1 MDSEVMNSLDDEF
14 ILLPITEDEVP
25 LAFEI
30 YQESLAIIQRYFEGQ
45 DDEDAKF
52 IQRVMSETQ
61 DKLCLLASSTEEEH

>member
-1 MDSEVMNSLDDEF
+1 MDSEAMNSLDDEF
-14 ILLPITEDEVP
+14 ILLPITKDEVP

-61 DKLCLLASSTEEEH
+61 DKLCLLASSTSQEH

>member
-30 YQESLAIIQRYFEGQ
+30 YQEALAAIQYYFDGQ

-52 IQRVMSETQ
+52 VQQIMSETQ
-61 DKLCLLASSTEEEH
+61 DKLCLLASSTSQEH

>member
-1 MDSEVMNSLDDEF
+1 MDSEAMNSLDDEF
-14 ILLPITEDEVP
+14 ILLPITKDEVP

-30 YQESLAIIQRYFEGQ
+30 YQESLAIIQSYFEGQ

>member
-1 MDSEVMNSLDDEF
+1 MDSEAMNSLDDEF
-14 ILLPITEDEVP
+14 ILLPITEDELP

>member
-1 MDSEVMNSLDDEF
+1 
-14 ILLPITEDEVP
+14 
-25 LAFEI
+25 
-30 YQESLAIIQRYFEGQ
+30 LAIIQRYFEGQ

>member
-1 MDSEVMNSLDDEF
+1 MDSEAMNSLDDEF

>member
-1 MDSEVMNSLDDEF
+1 MDSEAMNSLDDEF

-45 DDEDAKF
+45 DDEDGRF

-61 DKLCLLASSTEEEH
+61 DQLCLLASSTEEEH

>member
-1 MDSEVMNSLDDEF
+1 LDDEF

>member
-1 MDSEVMNSLDDEF
+1 MDSEAMNSLDDEF

-30 YQESLAIIQRYFEGQ
+30 YQESLAIIQSYFEGQ

-61 DKLCLLASSTEEEH
+61 DKLCLLASSTSQEH

>member
-1 MDSEVMNSLDDEF
+1 MDSEAMNSLDDEF

-30 YQESLAIIQRYFEGQ
+30 YQESLAIIQSYFEGQ

>member
-1 MDSEVMNSLDDEF
+1 MDSEAMNSLDDEF

-30 YQESLAIIQRYFEGQ
+30 YQESLAAIQFYFDGQ
-45 DDEDAKF
+45 DDEDARF
-52 IQRVMSETQ
+52 VQQIMSDTQ

>member
-1 MDSEVMNSLDDEF
+1 MDSEAMNSLDDEF

-45 DDEDAKF
+45 DDEDGRF

>member
-30 YQESLAIIQRYFEGQ
+30 YQESLAIIQCYFEGQ

>member
-1 MDSEVMNSLDDEF
+1 MDSEAMNSLDDEF
-14 ILLPITEDEVP
+14 ILLPITKDEVP